1 MQINT
6 YAKNG
11 FDSSGYK
18 VLVFLVEVTSKTD
31 ASKDE
36 DDVEE
41 DGPVSQHGHDQ
52 GKGEAAKDTAEKD
65 KREEFCCRQQKSH
78 LLNMLWR
85 AFFHTFL
92 LPGFEWR

>member
-1 MQINT
+1 MEINT

-18 VLVFLVEVTSKTD
+18 VLVFLIEVTSKTD

-52 GKGEAAKDTAEKD
+52 GKGEAAEDTAEKD

-78 LLNMLWR
+78 FLHML
-85 AFFHTFL
+85 
-92 LPGFEWR
+92 

>member
-1 MQINT
+1 MFAKTKSKIT
-6 YAKNG
+6 YAENR
-11 FDSSGYK
+11 FDSSADK
-18 VLVFLVEVTSKTD
+18 VLVLLIEVASKTD

-65 KREEFCCRQQKSH
+65 RREEFCCRQPKSH
-78 LLNMLWR
+78 SLQML
-85 AFFHTFL
+85 
-92 LPGFEWR
+92 